1 MTEPIPTNNPID
13 YNSAAVLNY
22 LTTLQGVIT
31 RLATNSSSC
40 KTLCVTLV
48 SAIAVIITQKTKPEY
63 AWIASIPILSLGL
76 LDAYYLGLEN
86 GFRRTYNQFTQSLIK
101 GTAQSEDLFKVS
113 ITASYKRLNTLGET
127 LCALYSPA
135 IWLFYGSLSIVVYLG
150 RNLIFS

>member
-86 GFRRTYNQFTQSLIK
+86 GFRRTYNQFTQSLIE
-101 GTAQSEDLFKVS
+101 GTAKSEDLFKVS
-113 ITASYKRLNTLGET
+113 ITASYKRFNTLGET